1 VRRAARRVRIRLVA
15 PAIALRKLAQIGAAA
30 LALIACAPAL
40 AAGSQSVAAQFRPP
54 PNADARDTAG
64 GPLDVRRVAF
74 GQAGTELTLDLR
86 TQGSWATSDLAQP
99 GRALCVLLGASASA
113 SAGAGAGRLCAGA
126 DGGKPLL
133 LFTPAG
139 VAGAPQRIRAEV
151 ARPGDRSLT
160 ARFAPSAIG
169 LPRGAFTWT
178 LETAWQDDAACAA
191 GCADRVPDAG
201 ELRARVS
208 VLAHPRCF
216 GAAARDRRRPC
227 VNASLRSAVVPSPAA
242 AQLSTPAPCTETR
255 DDPRRSSVLHPCAFG
270 VTGGDHRATFALLGD
285 SHAVH
290 WRAALEVV
298 AQARRWRGVSITRAG
313 CPFST
318 QVPRSPALGPGD
330 CARLHRETL
339 AWLGR
344 HGEIDTIFVSGWAQA
359 PTGPAGGI
367 GGYGGS
373 ALAFGAMLDAVPRS
387 VRRIYVLRDVPGTS
401 PRTAGCVQA
410 NRERRRPLARVCAQ
424 PRATALIPDPGA
436 AAATGRGPRVRAID
450 LTRFFCG
457 PELCFPVVG
466 GAYVYKDDN
475 HMNATF
481 ATSLG
486 PFVLRALDP

>member
-1 VRRAARRVRIRLVA
+1 MAVGLTG
-15 PAIALRKLAQIGAAA
+15 ALLAT
-30 LALIACAPAL
+30 APAL
-40 AAGSQSVAAQFRPP
+40 GVGAPSVEEQFRPP
-54 PNADARDTAG
+54 THNDARDTAG

-86 TQGSWATSDLAQP
+86 TQGPWASSDLAQP
-99 GRALCVLLGASASA
+99 GRALCVVLGGS
-113 SAGAGAGRLCAGA
+113 GGRLCAGA
-126 DGGKPLL
+126 AGGATVLRFSP
-133 LFTPAG
+133 P
-139 VAGAPQRIRAEV
+139 GAPGAPRRISADI
-151 ARPGDRSLT
+151 ARPDARSLT

-169 LPRGAFTWT
+169 LPRGAFTWA
-178 LETAWQDDAACAA
+178 LETAWQDAGACAA

-201 ELRARVS
+201 DLRARVS
-208 VLAHPRCF
+208 VLAQPRCF

-227 VNASLRSAVVPSPAA
+227 QNASLRRVVVPSPAA
-242 AQLSTPAPCTETR
+242 AILSTPAPCLDMR

-298 AQARRWRGVSITRAG
+298 AQARRWRGVSITRPG

-318 QVPRSPALGPGD
+318 QVPRSPDLGPRD
-330 CARLHRETL
+330 CARLHREIL
-339 AWLGR
+339 SWLGA
-344 HGEIDTIFVSGWAQA
+344 HGEIDTVFVSGWAQG

-367 GGYGGS
+367 AGYGGG
-373 ALAFGAMLDAVPRS
+373 APAFGAMLDAVPRS
-387 VRRIYVLRDVPGTS
+387 VRRIYVLRDIPGTS

-410 NRERRRPLARVCAQ
+410 NRKLRRALARVCAL
-424 PRATALIPDPGA
+424 PRAAVLVPDPGA
-436 AAATGRGPRVRAID
+436 AAARGRGPRVRTID

-486 PFVLRALDP
+486 PFVLRALGS